1 LKRFT
6 GGAKFGLLGTMA
18 AFGAGAGSTWYFRK
32 TVFGWLAAPAG
43 GMLSPHD
50 GLPVY
55 TTLTE
60 MMGSTIRLSF
70 HGGMV
75 AAFPVAVLSI
85 YYLVRPVL
93 NRRQRRTVG
102 LFLPLIFLLF
112 LAGNAFAYYVLL
124 PAGVQYLIA
133 FGEGI
138 AVPVITISSYMKIV
152 VMMVF
157 WLGVIA
163 QIPLGMYLASKI
175 GAVSHE
181 QFKKVNR
188 YVPWIALILGAI
200 ITPTMDVINMLL
212 VALPIYL
219 LYRGGLFLSW
229 LASPG
234 NGTIM
239 LRRILALGIFFLRRL
254 VVLLLIGVPVLPVL
268 SLLYALS
275 LLLAFVWNG
284 NLSTETWVSR
294 AFRRLLAGIARMA
307 KLSRRSVDSPS
318 TLERTE

>member
-1 LKRFT
+1 
-6 GGAKFGLLGTMA
+6 M
-18 AFGAGAGSTWYFRK
+18 
-32 TVFGWLAAPAG
+32 
-43 GMLSPHD
+43 
-50 GLPVY
+50 
-55 TTLTE
+55 TE
-60 MMGSTIRLSF
+60 MMGSAFRLTF
-70 HGGMV
+70 YGGLTV
-75 AAFPVAVLSI
+75 AFPVAVASI
-85 YYLVRPVL
+85 YYLVRPAL
-93 NRRQRRTVG
+93 SRHQRRVVA
-102 LFLPLIFLLF
+102 LFLPLILALF
-112 LAGNAFAYYVLL
+112 LAGNAFAYWVLL
-124 PAGVQYLIA
+124 PVGVQYLIA
-133 FGEGI
+133 FGEGV

-152 VMMVF
+152 VMMLF

-163 QIPLGMYLASKI
+163 QIPLVMFLLAKI

-181 QFKKVNR
+181 RFKEANR
-188 YVPWIALILGAI
+188 YVPWIALVLGAI
-200 ITPTMDVINMLL
+200 ITPTMDIVNMLL
-212 VALPIYL
+212 VAVPIYM
-219 LYRGGLFLSW
+219 LYRVGLLLAW

-239 LRRILALGIFFLRRL
+239 IRRMLALGIFFLRRL
-254 VVLLLIGVPVLPVL
+254 VVLLLIVVPVLPVL